1 MKVNHFNGKQ
11 PWLSIAVGIF
21 TEWYVQFQTPKMA
34 NHIPLHVVVN
44 SVPIVYLSY
53 IYIDPMVSH

>member
-53 IYIDPMVSH
+53 IYI